1 MNPGLRSHIFLLITL
16 AAIIVTAGCGTA
28 KVPSEQPPEGRDGGE
43 HRRVDGQNLFVS
55 IRDADISNPE
65 NDRRSYYRVFIDKV
79 EEGRTSIAL
88 ESQVKVFDAMVSAE
102 RHLVTIEKWALDEK
116 AGKYVK
122 LNNIDQP
129 RPNFVYVE
137 VPADRVVKI
146 TVTVIRGA
154 ARYTVTID

>member
-1 MNPGLRSHIFLLITL
+1 MKPGRPSYILLLLSL
-16 AAIIVTAGCGTA
+16 AAIIVTGCSTA
-28 KVPSEQPPEGRDGGE
+28 KVPSEQPPERRDGGE
-43 HRRVDGQNLFVS
+43 HRRVEGQNLFVS
-55 IRDADISNPE
+55 IRDADISDPE

-88 ESQVKVFDAMVSAE
+88 ESQVKVFEAMVSVE
-102 RHLVTIEKWALDEK
+102 RHLVTIEKWVLDEK

-137 VPADRVVKI
+137 VPAERVVKI